1 MQKKLMKI
9 ILSLCLFLS
18 FLAASVQAAD
28 KDHETDASRTA
39 RPPLF
44 DLNFR
49 GGTPDELAAAIGAA
63 SGKKPNLL
71 LSPGAEKVT
80 LPGLQLRSV
89 TTAQVFNALNLI
101 IRTERDVVFT
111 STASSE
117 VGGETI
123 WTMLY
128 ATRPGKACK
137 VFYVGD
143 LLQKYKIEDVTT
155 AIQSVWKMQ
164 GAEGELKFHQDTQ
177 LLIACAAHPPQLNII
192 SEILAELS
200 PGITLRAL
208 RKPGAAATP
217 QDREK
222 KKRTGAEETP

>member
-1 MQKKLMKI
+1 
-9 ILSLCLFLS
+9 
-18 FLAASVQAAD
+18 
-28 KDHETDASRTA
+28 
-39 RPPLF
+39 
-44 DLNFR
+44 
-49 GGTPDELAAAIGAA
+49 
-63 SGKKPNLL
+63 
-71 LSPGAEKVT
+71 KVT

-89 TTAQVFNALNLI
+89 TTAQVFNAVNLV
-101 IRTERDVVFT
+101 IRTERGRDVVFT

-117 VGGETI
+117 VGGEAI

-128 ATRPGKACK
+128 ATPPGKACK

-192 SEILAELS
+192 SEILAELR
-200 PGITLRAL
+200 PGITLP
-208 RKPGAAATP
+208 KPGAAATP
-217 QDREK
+217 Q
-222 KKRTGAEETP
+222 